1 MGRFRAEGEPLER
14 KLKRLVAGKDWS
26 QKRKDAYV
34 YGTLRRTGWTPSRE
48 KKKSVNGKVRRV

>member
-1 MGRFRAEGEPLER
+1 MPKPLER
-14 KLKRLVAGKDWS
+14 KLKRQVAGKDWS

-34 YGTLRRTGWTPSRE
+34 YGTLRRTGWTPDRE